1 MKRLSLFILTL
12 IYFVGCNYSNVED
25 NYALES
31 EGKEFYAS
39 FAEND
44 QTRTF
49 ADEQLRL
56 LWTKGD
62 LLSIFTST
70 LNEKYKFDGETG
82 DNSGTFTKVN
92 TGQFGSGNS
101 LPNNYGIYPYSS
113 SNKISNDGI
122 ITLSLPAKQY
132 YAEKSFG
139 VGANTMVAVTADSK
153 DYFLPL
159 KAVGGFLKLRLYS
172 SQNVSVKKIRFSGN
186 NGEKIAGLSTVYAS
200 YSQDPEIEVSA
211 EGTSTITLDCG
222 NGIALGSTSSD
233 VIDFWLVVPP
243 TVFTGGFTI
252 SVVDTNDMVF
262 KMSTSKQREITR
274 NTILAMPALDVIP
287 TEKDTFVDEEGTSDE
302 QPNNEIWYTS
312 VNDRYVIPEVSS
324 SAFGAN
330 IVSYSYVDGKGV
342 IKFDDDVIAI
352 GDNAFNGTPLK
363 TISLP
368 QSVTYIGEE
377 AFGDC
382 EDLETIN
389 FPEGLTSIGYDAFYD
404 CVKLTEINLPESLT
418 YIGNYAFCECE
429 ALDNVVLPKGLKQ
442 LNSGVFSGCESLK
455 TITLPEG
462 LLSIGDSAFYGCSF
476 TDIKIPDSVISI
488 GGSVFG
494 NCDGLT
500 DLVKINGVNYIS
512 EGMYGGCDGFTS
524 ITIPDNITNIDEE
537 AFYNCENL
545 KEVVLPNGLTKIS
558 DRMFESSGIESINI
572 PASVTTIGSHAF
584 GNCIN
589 PNFEVI
595 VIPNSVTTIGEGA
608 FYGCKYLCDV
618 TLSNSITEI
627 ADDLFAYSGIEDIDI
642 PESVT
647 TIGRGAF
654 AGSDLFSITIPDN
667 VTSFRL
673 STSEEWDD
681 EEEKYVEISY
691 ATTFRDCENL
701 YEVTLGNG
709 IKEIPNG
716 LFQYMNRL
724 RTVNLGESITVI
736 GDKAFEQCNRLE
748 SITIPN
754 SVTTIGNEA
763 FSVCPIIELVIPD
776 KVTTIGRRAFADSG
790 IVKLTLGS
798 SVATIGDSAF
808 TNYSLTEVYS
818 KSVTPPVLGS
828 YVFNSDYYEEPSLR
842 LYVPSA
848 AKTAYETSEWAQYF
862 IISEYAF

>member
-1 MKRLSLFILTL
+1 MKRITLFLFSL
-12 IYFVGCNYSNVED
+12 IYLVGCNFSNIDD
-25 NYALES
+25 NYDLQA
-31 EGKEFYAS
+31 GANEFYVS
-39 FAEND
+39 FADNE

-113 SNKISNDGI
+113 SNKISNDGV

-132 YAEKSFG
+132 YAENSFG

-172 SQNVSVKKIRFSGN
+172 SENVSVKKIRFSGN

-200 YSQDPEIEVSA
+200 YDQDPQIEVST

-312 VNDRYVIPEVSS
+312 VGDRYVVPEVSS

-418 YIGNYAFCECE
+418 YIGTYAFGGCD

-488 GGSVFG
+488 SGSVFS

-512 EGMYGGCDGFTS
+512 EGMYGGCDGLTS

-558 DRMFESSGIESINI
+558 DRMFEGSGIESINI

-608 FYGCKYLCDV
+608 FYGC
-618 TLSNSITEI
+618 I
-627 ADDLFAYSGIEDIDI
+627 
-642 PESVT
+642 
-647 TIGRGAF
+647 
-654 AGSDLFSITIPDN
+654 
-667 VTSFRL
+667 
-673 STSEEWDD
+673 
-681 EEEKYVEISY
+681 
-691 ATTFRDCENL
+691 
-701 YEVTLGNG
+701 
-709 IKEIPNG
+709 
-716 LFQYMNRL
+716 
-724 RTVNLGESITVI
+724 
-736 GDKAFEQCNRLE
+736 
-748 SITIPN
+748 
-754 SVTTIGNEA
+754 
-763 FSVCPIIELVIPD
+763 
-776 KVTTIGRRAFADSG
+776 
-790 IVKLTLGS
+790 
-798 SVATIGDSAF
+798 
-808 TNYSLTEVYS
+808 
-818 KSVTPPVLGS
+818 
-828 YVFNSDYYEEPSLR
+828 
-842 LYVPSA
+842 
-848 AKTAYETSEWAQYF
+848 
-862 IISEYAF
+862 

>member
-1 MKRLSLFILTL
+1 MLNRVLLHQVAVVVHLKVLAVNKKEMNGKTSNIMKRLSLFILTL

-222 NGIALGSTSSD
+222 NGIALGSTSSA
-233 VIDFWLVVPP
+233 VTDFWIVVPP
-243 TVFTGGFTI
+243 TLFTGGFTI

-368 QSVTYIGEE
+368 QSVAYIGVE
-377 AFGDC
+377 AFDDC

-404 CVKLTEINLPESLT
+404 CI
-418 YIGNYAFCECE
+418 
-429 ALDNVVLPKGLKQ
+429 
-442 LNSGVFSGCESLK
+442 
-455 TITLPEG
+455 
-462 LLSIGDSAFYGCSF
+462 
-476 TDIKIPDSVISI
+476 
-488 GGSVFG
+488 
-494 NCDGLT
+494 
-500 DLVKINGVNYIS
+500 
-512 EGMYGGCDGFTS
+512 
-524 ITIPDNITNIDEE
+524 
-537 AFYNCENL
+537 
-545 KEVVLPNGLTKIS
+545 
-558 DRMFESSGIESINI
+558 
-572 PASVTTIGSHAF
+572 
-584 GNCIN
+584 
-589 PNFEVI
+589 
-595 VIPNSVTTIGEGA
+595 
-608 FYGCKYLCDV
+608 
-618 TLSNSITEI
+618 
-627 ADDLFAYSGIEDIDI
+627 
-642 PESVT
+642 
-647 TIGRGAF
+647 
-654 AGSDLFSITIPDN
+654 
-667 VTSFRL
+667 
-673 STSEEWDD
+673 
-681 EEEKYVEISY
+681 
-691 ATTFRDCENL
+691 
-701 YEVTLGNG
+701 
-709 IKEIPNG
+709 
-716 LFQYMNRL
+716 
-724 RTVNLGESITVI
+724 
-736 GDKAFEQCNRLE
+736 
-748 SITIPN
+748 
-754 SVTTIGNEA
+754 
-763 FSVCPIIELVIPD
+763 
-776 KVTTIGRRAFADSG
+776 
-790 IVKLTLGS
+790 
-798 SVATIGDSAF
+798 
-808 TNYSLTEVYS
+808 
-818 KSVTPPVLGS
+818 
-828 YVFNSDYYEEPSLR
+828 
-842 LYVPSA
+842 
-848 AKTAYETSEWAQYF
+848 
-862 IISEYAF
+862 